1 MFKTVEANYYYMQ
14 GLDNL
19 GKEDLEV
26 IIQQIFSIKE
36 SGNES
41 RYGVAQ
47 ELYEIVSYHQMNHL
61 SNLLGIKYKGK
72 SVSVNELS
80 IFIGNYG
87 FVREWDMTLEIYN
100 SYFFKVTL
108 EELMEETFEIE
119 VDKVGFIY
127 KVYNQ
132 YKRVTGKEI
141 YIPVVKKDNGQV
153 LEERY
158 LYMDETSPLEKPHKY
173 EFMNNLKASNKAK
186 EEFFDRIELED
197 EEYKKGL
204 VKGATTRAF
213 YTLDDI
219 LNFYNKPEQQE
230 TIDYYLLVLE
240 EGFEYVRRMKQEYK
254 NRGGL

>member
-87 FVREWDMTLEIYN
+87 FVREWDMSLEIYN

-108 EELMEETFEIE
+108 EELMEETLDNK

-158 LYMDETSPLEKPHKY
+158 LYMD

-230 TIDYYLLVLE
+230 TVDYYLLVLE